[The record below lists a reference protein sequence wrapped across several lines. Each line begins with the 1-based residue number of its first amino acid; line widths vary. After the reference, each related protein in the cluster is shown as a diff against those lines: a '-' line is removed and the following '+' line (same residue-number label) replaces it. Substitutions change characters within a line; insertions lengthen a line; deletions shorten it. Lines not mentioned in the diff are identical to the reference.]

1 MIINTF
7 EILSDKKKQI
17 IANKIKEK
25 KIIFGQP
32 ESQNELVFVS
42 SMQGTLKSK
51 LEDTQSYDGY
61 YGRISL
67 FQARYRGS
75 YGFTFLKDD
84 TLSSFSDMLFKIS
97 QYDGGIKNDF
107 FISDDY
113 DGECGSKDEEL
124 TVVFV
129 KTNILQRYDENDDD
143 RKKLGVKNFAS
154 GMNMNISLLP
164 MFYLWNKDRFFKISS
179 GYTNSYSERV
189 SIDSLKLI
197 EKNVVN
203 INYDNLNKHKAN
215 RAFSSNRYD
224 RYIIKIEFNN
234 VFTKKDIEFN
244 EEKQRYSLKI
254 LDNLV
259 SDIQNDYRFQVWAE
273 KIVGLNKNNYH
284 QIIVKNDDNQNKL
297 KRIIDSD
304 FEKKVLFLNKNN
316 FIFEKKNEHKKEFLP
331 LRNQIEFK
339 IKTNFKRDD
348 YFIYNLIMKPCY
360 TDDYKAVKLLFEKYK
375 NEMIYC
381 IEILK
386 GIYCLATETI
396 SSVFSLYN
404 IEEMN
409 CRDRMYCLSSPI
421 NSLYKYQGD
430 IPSNAVLLSKEC
442 YSLNDIDKDELT
454 FNINL
459 KNKWTNIGY
468 KAEEIGLIV
477 SDFFVFL
484 AIMPDKIY
492 LNDDFKDA
500 VKENIEEVKQL
511 IENND
516 IDDLLDTVE

>member
-1 MIINTF
+1 MRINTF
-7 EILSDKKKQI
+7 EMLSDKKKQI

-32 ESQNELVFVS
+32 ESQDELVFVS

-51 LEDTQSYDGY
+51 LEDAQSYDGY
-61 YGRISL
+61 YSRLSL

-75 YGFTFLKDD
+75 YGFTFLKGD
-84 TLSSFSDMLFKIS
+84 TLTSFSDILFKID
-97 QYDGGIKNDF
+97 QYDGEIKNDF
-107 FISDDY
+107 FVSDDY
-113 DGECGSKDEEL
+113 DGEYGSKDEEL
-124 TVVFV
+124 TVFFI
-129 KTNILQRYDENDDD
+129 KSNIIQGDNGNDKD

-154 GMNMNISLLP
+154 GMKTKISLLP
-164 MFYLWNKDRFFKISS
+164 LFYLWNKDKFFKISS
-179 GYTNSYSERV
+179 GYTNIYTEKV
-189 SIDSLKLI
+189 SIYLLKLI
-197 EKNVVN
+197 NKNVVN
-203 INYDNLNKHKAN
+203 VDYNDLNKHKAN
-215 RAFSSNRYD
+215 RAFSSNYYD
-224 RYIIKIEFNN
+224 RYIIKIKFND
-234 VFTKKDIEFN
+234 VFTKNDIEFD

-259 SDIQNDYRFQVWAE
+259 PDIQNDYRFQVWAE
-273 KIVGLNKNNYH
+273 KIAGLNKNNYH
-284 QIIVKNDDNQNKL
+284 QIIVNNDDNQSKL

-316 FIFEKKNEHKKEFLP
+316 FIFEKKNNDKKEIWP
-331 LRNQIEFK
+331 LRNKIEFK
-339 IKTNFKRDD
+339 IKTNYKRDD

-360 TDDYKAVKLLFEKYK
+360 TDNYKAVKLLFKKYK

-396 SSVFSLYN
+396 SSAFGLYN

-409 CRDRMYCLSSPI
+409 CRDKMYCLSSPV
-421 NSLYKYQGD
+421 NNLYKYQGD

-442 YSLNDIDKDELT
+442 YSLNDIGKDELT

-459 KNKWTNIGY
+459 KNKWTNVGY
-468 KAEEIGLIV
+468 KAEEICLIV

-484 AIMPDKIY
+484 AIIPDKIY
-492 LNDDFKDA
+492 LNNDFKVA

-516 IDDLLDTVE
+516 IDDLLDTVK

>member
-7 EILSDKKKQI
+7 EMLSDKKKQI

-32 ESQNELVFVS
+32 ESQDELVFVS
-42 SMQGTLKSK
+42 SMQGTLKEK
-51 LEDTQSYDGY
+51 LEDTQSYDNDY
-61 YGRISL
+61 FRDVSL
-67 FQARYRGS
+67 FHARRRGN

-84 TLSSFSDMLFKIS
+84 TLSSFSNILFKID
-97 QYDGGIKNDF
+97 QYDGEIKNDF
-107 FISDDY
+107 FVSDDY
-113 DGECGSKDEEL
+113 DGEYGSKDEEL
-124 TVVFV
+124 TIIFV
-129 KTNILQRYDENDDD
+129 KTNILQRYDEDDDD
-143 RKKLGVKNFAS
+143 RKKLGVKNYAS

-197 EKNVVN
+197 EKSVVN
-203 INYDNLNKHKAN
+203 INYDNLNKYKVD
-215 RAFSSNRYD
+215 RVFSTNRYE
-224 RYIIKIEFNN
+224 RYIIKIKFNN
-234 VFTKKDIEFN
+234 VFTKKDIEFD

-254 LDNLV
+254 LDNLA
-259 SDIQNDYRFQVWAE
+259 SDIQNDYCFQVWAE
-273 KIVGLNKNNYH
+273 KVAGLNKNNYH
-284 QIIVKNDDNQNKL
+284 QIIVNSDDNQNKL

-316 FIFEKKNEHKKEFLP
+316 FIFEKKDKDKKEILP

-348 YFIYNLIMKPCY
+348 YFIYNLTMKPFY

-396 SSVFSLYN
+396 RSAFNLWNV
-404 IEEMN
+404 EEMN
-409 CRDRMYCLSSPI
+409 CRDRMYCLNSPI
-421 NSLYKYQGD
+421 NNLDKYLGD

-459 KNKWTNIGY
+459 KNKWTNAGY
-468 KAEEIGLIV
+468 KVEEIGLIV

-484 AIMPDKIY
+484 ALMPKIY
-492 LNDDFKDA
+492 LDDDFKVA